1 MSSAAECAAYLRKYN
16 EWRRGDPEDNRE
28 SEMPHPREI
37 GLHID
42 FAADVLDAMSG
53 HDHLMV
59 IAATRY
65 CLGRMSY
72 IVSDCADWL
81 IKTWPLLD
89 KSTKTII
96 KRDIDEEFK
105 RDDEA
110 RADGRPYKP
119 LGMDCDR
126 QQWEKVRALWSYC
139 HGQPEKQPET
149 SAPAIV
155 FFPAGS
161 LGEEVAG

>member
-81 IKTWPLLD
+81 IKF
-89 KSTKTII
+89 
-96 KRDIDEEFK
+96 R
-105 RDDEA
+105 
-110 RADGRPYKP
+110 RADLVDAANTEMVNIEMDR
-119 LGMDCDR
+119 LGLKD
-126 QQWEKVRALWSYC
+126 A
-139 HGQPEKQPET
+139 
-149 SAPAIV
+149 A
-155 FFPAGS
+155 
-161 LGEEVAG
+161 